1 MKHCRKTACSLR
13 ASGRGLSLL
22 VALGLLLA
30 LISPRPLAAQTLD
43 RIERERASQMLIML
57 KDDIKKNYYDTN
69 YHGVDLDARFEAAQ
83 QKLKQATSLGQA
95 FGIVAQ
101 ALLDFNDSHTFFIP
115 PARPGRVEYGWEMQM
130 IGDKCYVSK
139 VKPKSDAEKQGLKPG
154 DAVLSVEGFKPTRKE
169 FWKIGYYY
177 NTLSPRR
184 GLRVVVQSP
193 GSGEPRQLDVAAK
206 VTEGNI
212 LQDNIID
219 RERPDHHRFWQEQG
233 VTIWKM
239 GGFDLTEAEIDT
251 RMERVRASRALVL
264 DLRGNGGGYV
274 ITLQR
279 LLAHF
284 FDRDV
289 KVGEVKERKEVKL
302 FLAKKFT
309 STPFAGKV
317 IVLLDSESGSAAE
330 LFGRVMQLEKRGVVI
345 GDQSAGAV
353 MRSRTYGHDVGGV
366 NLVAFGASI
375 TNADVI
381 MTDGKSLERVGVTPD
396 ELLLP
401 TGEDLAA
408 RRDPVLA
415 RALELA
421 GVKVTPEKAG
431 TFFPPQW

>member
-1 MKHCRKTACSLR
+1 
-13 ASGRGLSLL
+13 
-22 VALGLLLA
+22 
-30 LISPRPLAAQTLD
+30 
-43 RIERERASQMLIML
+43 
-57 KDDIKKNYYDTN
+57 
-69 YHGVDLDARFEAAQ
+69 
-83 QKLKQATSLGQA
+83 
-95 FGIVAQ
+95 
-101 ALLDFNDSHTFFIP
+101 
-115 PARPGRVEYGWEMQM
+115 
-130 IGDKCYVSK
+130 
-139 VKPKSDAEKQGLKPG
+139 
-154 DAVLSVEGFKPTRKE
+154 
-169 FWKIGYYY
+169 
-177 NTLSPRR
+177 
-184 GLRVVVQSP
+184 
-193 GSGEPRQLDVAAK
+193 
-206 VTEGNI
+206 
-212 LQDNIID
+212 
-219 RERPDHHRFWQEQG
+219 
-233 VTIWKM
+233 
-239 GGFDLTEAEIDT
+239 
-251 RMERVRASRALVL
+251 
-264 DLRGNGGGYV
+264 
-274 ITLQR
+274 
-279 LLAHF
+279 
-284 FDRDV
+284 RDV